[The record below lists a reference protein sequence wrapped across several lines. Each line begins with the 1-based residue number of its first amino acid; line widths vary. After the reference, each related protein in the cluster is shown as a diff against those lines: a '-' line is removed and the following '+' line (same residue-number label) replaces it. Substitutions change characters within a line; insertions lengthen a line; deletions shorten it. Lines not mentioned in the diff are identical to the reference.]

1 MGKIT
6 TLLTGMI
13 LVSLAFSGMFL
24 FYGELAGTYDVTIA
38 PRYEDT
44 YAKFNQ
50 TTTDLQNTS
59 LTLQTGIEGTDVA
72 SPTLG
77 FVDQL
82 FNTGWIVIRSLTSS
96 FGIAGDMI
104 DAGTQVT
111 GIDSNPW
118 ITNGIKTIVVLAI
131 ALALFGIMMRRD
143 L

>member
-38 PRYEDT
+38 PRYDDT

-59 LTLQTGIEGTDVA
+59 LTLQDKIEGSDVA

-104 DAGTQVT
+104 DAGT
-111 GIDSNPW
+111 
-118 ITNGIKTIVVLAI
+118 
-131 ALALFGIMMRRD
+131 
-143 L
+143 

>member
-6 TLLTGMI
+6 TMLTGMV
-13 LVSLAFSGMFL
+13 LLSLAFTGMFL
-24 FYGELAGTYDVTIA
+24 FYGELAGTYEVTITE
-38 PRYEDT
+38 RYADT
-44 YAKFNQ
+44 YAKFNE
-50 TTTDLQNTS
+50 TTTTLQNTS
-59 LTLQTGIEGTDVA
+59 LNLQDGIEGTNVA
-72 SPTLG
+72 NPTLG

-82 FNTGWIVIRSLTSS
+82 FNTGWVVIRSLTSS

-104 DAGTQVT
+104 DATSEVA

-131 ALALFGIMMRRD
+131 ALALFGVMMRRD